1 MIREPLMVEN
11 CMGKKF
17 GCTLSLISLMFVY
30 VMLLPSTFIPSV
42 HAQTEVTI
50 TKHARLGFNAT
61 FTFNQTISDEILGVF
76 GERLA
81 NYTFDIDGTAN
92 FVADMGVDITLTY
105 DIADILPGQPLSVN
119 MSYTPTDDPGPEF
132 KGDASAVITTYWDV
146 SILGYTELV
155 IAFGI
160 PGAMF
165 LVDLDLPDE
174 LGDPITYYMDV
185 AVGSSDFTAPLNGEP
200 PVVVPMSSSTVI
212 FESWTINVIG
222 VSLTGGLTLSPVPL
236 GDFADAPIGGGAGG
250 AVAFLG
256 ATGANVTDPNPILGV
271 PGFPSI
277 LEWGTAG
284 ETVEV
289 TLQLPEV
296 PDTID
301 LLLDP
306 LLHWVET
313 SANLDLNLDF
323 LGLLDPMFG
332 DKTINLFSDSLG
344 PLYQQIGLNTT
355 IGDAVAASNPLGI
368 DPGVGSLVGQGNIP
382 VPLLEPEIGIINA
395 TYTSPLGS
403 LAFAIDLDSDD
414 DGLMDGTEI
423 AIGTDLS
430 DSDSDDDGLTDG
442 DEVNVYATD
451 PLDVDSDDD
460 GLIDGDEVNVYGTNP
475 LDPDSDGDGLT
486 DSDEVNIYATNPL
499 NADTD
504 EDGLTDGLEVEF
516 GTAPL
521 DPDTDDDGIPDGED
535 VEWLQNAIYAL
546 PDSAFKDRGPN
557 KGLREAMIKIL
568 DDAELA
574 IASNNIDE
582 AIELLVNIRRH
593 LDGCGLLPDRND
605 WIVDCIAQIEIR
617 ELIDIYIANLV

>member
-1 MIREPLMVEN
+1 M
-11 CMGKKF
+11 KQKY
-17 GCTLSLISLMFVY
+17 GCTLGLISLMLVS
-30 VMLLPSTFIPSV
+30 VMLLPSIFIPSV

-61 FTFNQTISDEILGVF
+61 FTFNETISDQVLGLF
-76 GERLA
+76 GEPLA

-105 DIADILPGQPLSVN
+105 DTADILPGQPLLVN
-119 MSYTPTDDPGPEF
+119 ISYTPTDDPGPEF
-132 KGDASAVITTYWDV
+132 KGDASAVITTAWDV
-146 SILGYTELV
+146 TILGYTELI

-160 PGAMF
+160 PAAMF
-165 LVDLDLPDE
+165 LFELEIPDE

-185 AVGSSDFTAPLNGEP
+185 AVGSTDFTAPLNGEP

-212 FESWTINVIG
+212 FESYSLNVIG

-301 LLLDP
+301 VLLDP

-323 LGLLDPMFG
+323 LGLLDPLLG

-368 DPGVGSLVGQGNIP
+368 DPGVGSLVGLGNIP

-403 LAFAIDLDSDD
+403 LAFTIDLDSDD

-442 DEVNVYATD
+442 EEVNVYDTD

-460 GLIDGDEVNVYGTNP
+460 GLIDGDEVNVHGTDP

-486 DSDEVNIYATNPL
+486 DSDEVNIYGTDPL
-499 NADTD
+499 DADTD
-504 EDGLTDGLEVEF
+504 EDGLSDGLEVEY
-516 GTAPL
+516 GTSSL

-535 VEWLQNAIYAL
+535 VEWLQNAINAL
-546 PDSAFKDRGPN
+546 PDNAFRDRSSN
-557 KGLREAMIKIL
+557 KGLREAMINTL
-568 DDAELA
+568 NDAELA
-574 IASNNIDE
+574 IASDKVDV
-582 AIELLVNIRRH
+582 AMVLLVNMRKH
-593 LDGCGLLPDRND
+593 LDGCGLSPDRND
-605 WIVDCIAQIEIR
+605 WIVDCIAQITIR
-617 ELIDIYIANLV
+617 ELIDIYMVNLI